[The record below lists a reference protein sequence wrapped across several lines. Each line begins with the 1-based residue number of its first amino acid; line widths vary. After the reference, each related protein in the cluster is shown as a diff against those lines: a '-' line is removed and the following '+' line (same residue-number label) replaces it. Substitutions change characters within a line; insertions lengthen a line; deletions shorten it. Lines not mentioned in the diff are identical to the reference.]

1 MESVLKAALLY
12 FVLMILL
19 RTIAGRRTMGEL
31 TAFDLLLL
39 LIVGDITQEFLV
51 GDDASLTGVVTVI
64 STFVMIDIALSLLQQ
79 RFTVLSHWIEGVPTV
94 LCRNGELDQEALRKA
109 RIKEDEILAAARERQ
124 GIDRREDIKLA
135 MLEANG
141 KISIVPRRRADLSR

>member
-1 MESVLKAALLY
+1 MESVLKTIILY
-12 FVLMILL
+12 FVLMLLL
-19 RTIAGRRTMGEL
+19 RTIAGRRTMGEM

-51 GDDASLTGVVTVI
+51 GDDASLTGVVLVI
-64 STFVMIDIALSLLQQ
+64 GTFVMIDVALSILKR
-79 RFTVLSHWIEGVPTV
+79 RFDLLSHWIDGVPTV
-94 LCRNGELDQEALRKA
+94 LCQNGEFDEEALRKA
-109 RIKEDEILAAARERQ
+109 RVKEDDILAAAREYQ

-141 KISIVPRRRADLSR
+141 KISIVPRRSG

>member
-1 MESVLKAALLY
+1 MEGVLKATLLY

-19 RTIAGRRTMGEL
+19 RTIAGRRTMGEM

-51 GDDASLTGVVTVI
+51 GDDASLTGVVIVI
-64 STFVMIDIALSLLQQ
+64 STFVVIDVALSLLQQ
-79 RFTVLSHWIEGVPTV
+79 RFTLVSHWVEGVPTV
-94 LCRNGELDQEALRKA
+94 LCCNGELDEEALRKA
-109 RIKEDEILAAARERQ
+109 RIREDEILAAARQSQ

-141 KISIVPRRRADLSR
+141 KISIVPRRQS

>member
-1 MESVLKAALLY
+1 MEGVLKAALLY

-19 RTIAGRRTMGEL
+19 RTIAGRRTMGEM

-51 GDDASLTGVVTVI
+51 GDDASLTGVVIVI
-64 STFVMIDIALSLLQQ
+64 STFVVIDVALSLLQQ
-79 RFTVLSHWIEGVPTV
+79 RFTLVSHWVEGVPTV
-94 LCRNGELDQEALRKA
+94 LCRNGELDEEALRKA
-109 RIKEDEILAAARERQ
+109 RIREDEILAAARQSQ

-141 KISIVPRRRADLSR
+141 KISIVPRRQS

>member
-1 MESVLKAALLY
+1 MEGVLKAALLY

-19 RTIAGRRTMGEL
+19 RTIAGRRTMGEM

-51 GDDASLTGVVTVI
+51 GDDASLTGVVIVI
-64 STFVMIDIALSLLQQ
+64 STFVVIDVALSLLQQ
-79 RFTVLSHWIEGVPTV
+79 RFTLLSHWIEGVPTV
-94 LCRNGELDQEALRKA
+94 LCSDGELDQEALRKA
-109 RIKEDEILAAARERQ
+109 RIREDEILAAARQSQ

-141 KISIVPRRRADLSR
+141 KISIVPRRQTDLSR

>member
-1 MESVLKAALLY
+1 MESVLKTIVLY
-12 FVLMILL
+12 FVLMLLL
-19 RTIAGRRTMGEL
+19 RTIAGRRTMGEM

-51 GDDASLTGVVTVI
+51 GDDASLTGVVLVI
-64 STFVMIDIALSLLQQ
+64 GTFVMIDIALSILKQ
-79 RFTVLSHWIEGVPTV
+79 RFSWMANWIDGVPTV
-94 LCRNGELDQEALRKA
+94 LCRDGELDEEALRKA
-109 RIKEDEILAAARERQ
+109 RIKEGDILAAAREYQ

-141 KISIVPRRRADLSR
+141 KISIVPRRSL

>member
-1 MESVLKAALLY
+1 
-12 FVLMILL
+12 
-19 RTIAGRRTMGEL
+19 MGEM

-51 GDDASLTGVVTVI
+51 GDDASLTGVVIVI
-64 STFVMIDIALSLLQQ
+64 STFVVIDVALSLLQQ
-79 RFTVLSHWIEGVPTV
+79 RFTLVSHWVEGVPTV
-94 LCRNGELDQEALRKA
+94 LCRNGELDEEALRKA
-109 RIKEDEILAAARERQ
+109 RIREDEILAAARQSQ

-141 KISIVPRRRADLSR
+141 KISIVPRRQS